1 MNLINIS
8 DLSINFSDRDLL
20 NHVYLGINEGDKI
33 GIIGANGCGKSS
45 LLKMIAGIS
54 DDYTGDIVKAR
65 GITISYLSQT
75 PVFKDHE
82 SIVEYVSKGG
92 HTGETWDR
100 ESEGKT
106 ILTKLGISDFEQKI
120 ETLSGGQKKR
130 VALARTLL
138 QKSDILILDEPT
150 NHLDNEMNEW
160 LESYLNAYRGVLI
173 MVTHDRYFLDM
184 VTNKIV
190 EIDQANLYEY
200 DTNYEGY
207 LKLKCERQDMELASE
222 RKRESI
228 LRNEL
233 KWIMRGARARSTKQ
247 KSRIERFE
255 NMKEIPKIKEQDNVI
270 MESSASRMGKKTIE
284 LHDIGKK
291 FDDRVIIN
299 KFEYIFL
306 KNERIG
312 IVGKNGCGKSTLLN
326 IITGKLRPD
335 SGSVE
340 IGDTIKIGYF
350 SQHNDSMNK
359 DQKVIDYIRDVAEYL
374 PIKSGKITASQMLE
388 RFLFTPKVQYSLIE
402 KLSGGEKRRLYLLK
416 VLMSAPN
423 VLILD
428 EPTNDL
434 DIMTLTI
441 LEDYLDTF
449 EGIVIAVSHDRYFL
463 DRVVN
468 RILAFENNGQIK
480 EYMGGYTDYY
490 NRIQEMNELD
500 LTEVKS
506 KNVDNS
512 KVKNVKTNENKPKL
526 KFSYNEQREFDT
538 IDSRIENLENEI
550 SKIEE
555 KIADSASDF
564 VKLNQFMEEKE
575 KKDQELEELMDRWAY
590 LNDFAEKI
598 SNQ

>member
-8 DLSINFSDRDLL
+8 DLYVNYSERDLL
-20 NHVYLGINEGDKI
+20 NHVSLGINESDKI
-33 GIIGANGCGKSS
+33 GIIGVNGCGKSS

-54 DDYTGDIVKAR
+54 EEYTGEIIRAR
-65 GITISYLSQT
+65 GITIAYLSQT
-75 PVFKDHE
+75 PDFDENE
-82 SIVEYVSKGG
+82 SIIEYVSKGG
-92 HTGETWDR
+92 YSGETWDR
-100 ESEGKT
+100 ESEAKT
-106 ILTKLGISDFEQKI
+106 ILTKLGVIDFNQEI

-138 QKSDILILDEPT
+138 QKCDVLILDEPT
-150 NHLDNEMNEW
+150 NHLDNDMNEW
-160 LESYLNAYRGVLI
+160 LQSYLNSYKGVLV

-200 DTNYEGY
+200 NTNYEGY
-207 LKLKCERQDMELASE
+207 LKLKCERQNMDLASE

-255 NMKEIPKIKEQDNVI
+255 NMKDIPKIEEKQNVL

-284 LHDIGKK
+284 LHGITKK
-291 FDDRVIIN
+291 FDSHIILDD
-299 KFEYIFL
+299 FEYIFL
-306 KNERIG
+306 REERIG
-312 IVGKNGCGKSTLLN
+312 IIGKNGCGKSTLLN
-326 IITGKLRPD
+326 IITGNLEPD
-335 SGSVE
+335 SGDVE
-340 IGDTIKIGYF
+340 IGETIRIGYF
-350 SQHNDSMNK
+350 KQHSDSMNK
-359 DQKVIDYIRDVAEYL
+359 NQQVIDYIRDVAEYL
-374 PIKSGKITASQMLE
+374 PTKNGKITASQMLE
-388 RFLFTPKVQYSLIE
+388 RFLFTPKMQYSLIG
-402 KLSGGEKRRLYLLK
+402 KLSGGEMRRLYLLK

-441 LEDYLDTF
+441 LEDYLDSF
-449 EGIVIAVSHDRYFL
+449 EGIVIVVSHDRYFL

-468 RILAFENNGQIK
+468 RILSFEEQGRIR

-490 NRIQEMNELD
+490 NHTQFEKDDTNNVIE
-500 LTEVKS
+500 KS
-506 KNVDNS
+506 VDTIKNRNTKKNDS
-512 KVKNVKTNENKPKL
+512 KIKL

-538 IDSRIENLENEI
+538 IDSKIENLENQL
-550 SKIEE
+550 KDIEE
-555 KIADSASDF
+555 DISASASDF
-564 VKLNQFMEEKE
+564 VKLNQLMEEKE
-575 KKDQELEELMDRWAY
+575 KKTEDLDKLMDRWAY
-590 LNDFAEKI
+590 LNDLAEKMN
-598 SNQ
+598 NQ